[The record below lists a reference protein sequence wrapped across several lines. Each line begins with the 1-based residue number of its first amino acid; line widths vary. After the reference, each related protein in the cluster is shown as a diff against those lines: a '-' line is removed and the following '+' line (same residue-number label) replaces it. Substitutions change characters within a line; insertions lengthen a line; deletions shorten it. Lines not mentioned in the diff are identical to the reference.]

1 MAMNTKSR
9 TLGFPERMGGL
20 LERENRYMKHV
31 TAVKITVIQSSSEF
45 MVIWGAVVLLVIEIG
60 YFPFLYNEKII
71 HSLWFT
77 MFFLRFLYYTHK
89 NGNPNNFFYIW

>member
-31 TAVKITVIQSSSEF
+31 TAVTITVIQSSSEF

-60 YFPFLYNEKII
+60 YFPF
-71 HSLWFT
+71 
-77 MFFLRFLYYTHK
+77 
-89 NGNPNNFFYIW
+89 FYVQ